1 MKHIKP
7 YKNISEAYDS
17 IRRLHT
23 LYMISDREDLE
34 RSSFGYNQRPIWTY
48 PILSDAV
55 NDYMEGEGGYVYEMQ
70 VECSIATTADLI
82 DFYAPI
88 PLPDLNAHE
97 QEIKADPKSLL
108 DLLPQLPN
116 DRSIRDFDAIEVG
129 DGVVMLNPGPG
140 IKIMMKFSTRTLDRL
155 AGNL

>member
-7 YKNISEAYDS
+7 YRSISEAYS
-17 IRRLHT
+17 SVRRLHT

-34 RSSFGYNQRPIWTY
+34 KNSFGYNQRPIWTY

-55 NDYMEGEGGYVYEMQ
+55 NDYMGREGGYVYEMQ

-88 PLPDLNAHE
+88 LLPDLNAHE
-97 QEIKADPKSLL
+97 QEIKADPKTILE
-108 DLLPQLPN
+108 LLPQLPN

-140 IKIMMKFSTRTLDRL
+140 IKIMVKLSTRTLDRL
-155 AGNL
+155 AGNM